1 MFALKVCDVQFLMN
15 TLSVHKENVITGFEY
30 LYDETCI
37 TDLICN
43 NEK

>member
-1 MFALKVCDVQFLMN
+1 MFALNVCDVQLLMN
-15 TLSVHKENVITGFEY
+15 TPSVHKKYVITGFGY